1 MRKFFIL
8 YSKRVNNLSIV
19 ILLYSILL
27 LSNFF
32 SIQVLNSK
40 QIKNIVEQKGTKT
53 IIEYG
58 NRGEIYDTNGKELAS
73 TIKKYNFWIN
83 TNKEHDKDLIA
94 SLFSENFNKSYEYYY
109 NLINKKSNY
118 IRIEKNI
125 SFLEALPIINRINN
139 VKGLQKEEII
149 QRLYPYDFLASQALG
164 YVNLQN
170 NGISGIE
177 GHYNQILTGDT
188 VNVEIHKGV
197 KGKFH
202 KSINDLEYSQGQDIT
217 LTLDIELQKILQEE
231 LNKIT
236 NKTQALSA
244 NGIII
249 NPFNGEILAISSVPS
264 FNPNKYYEY
273 SIENYK
279 NKVISDSYEPG
290 STFKIIA
297 LSALLDLNIHEKNQK
312 FFCENGTTILANNKK
327 LNDHE
332 PHEDLTMKEIFSFSS
347 NIGMS
352 KIVESLSK
360 TDFYKYCKL
369 FGFGTKTGV
378 NLRDEAVGNLRHVNE
393 WSKTSKTY
401 MSIGQEISV
410 TNLQLAMAYC
420 AIANGG
426 YLVRPKIIKNIKKN
440 DELIYNTEIEVI
452 RKVLKK
458 ETSKTMLNYLADVV
472 ENGTANNLK
481 LKGYHVGGKTG
492 TAQKFIGSSYSK
504 NKFVSSFASIFPL
517 DNPKY
522 VLLISI
528 DSPKYGYHWSNQSAV
543 PASEEIIKRIIIA
556 DNDLHNSND
565 KNIIALLNNKKN
577 KPLNFKDSTEKS
589 VYVKNEESSIVPNF
603 KGMKLKEALKTAN
616 SRGLKI
622 NPNGLSGKVIWQSMK
637 PGEKFQN
644 NEICVVRVKA

>member
-164 YVNLQN
+164 YVDLQN

-332 PHEDLTMKEIFSFSS
+332 PHEDLTMKDIFSFSS

-360 TDFYKYCKL
+360 NDFYKYCKL

-378 NLRDEAVGNLRHVNE
+378 KLRDEAVGNLRDVNE

-472 ENGTANNLK
+472 ETGTANNLK

-556 DNDLHNSND
+556 DNDLHNRND

-577 KPLNFKDSTEKS
+577 KPLNFKDNTEKS

>member
-32 SIQVLNSK
+32 SIQILNSK
-40 QIKNIVEQKGTKT
+40 HIKNIVEKKGKKT

-58 NRGEIYDTNGKELAS
+58 HRGEIYDTNGKELAS
-73 TIKKYNFWIN
+73 TIKKYNFWVN
-83 TNKEHDKDLIA
+83 TNKDHDKDLIA
-94 SLFSENFNKSYEYYY
+94 DLFSKNLNKSYEYYY
-109 NLINKKSNY
+109 ELISKKSNY
-118 IRIEKNI
+118 IKIEKNI
-125 SFLEALPIINRINN
+125 PFLEAVPILDEINN
-139 VKGLQKEEII
+139 TKGLRKEEIV

-164 YVNLQN
+164 YVNLKN

-177 GHYNQILTGDT
+177 GNYNQTLTGDT
-188 VNVEIHKGV
+188 VNVETYKGV

-202 KSINDLEYSQGQDIT
+202 KSRRNENDLRGNDIT
-217 LTLDIELQKILQEE
+217 LTIDIELQKILQEE
-231 LNKIT
+231 LNKVT
-236 NKTQALSA
+236 NKTEASSA

-249 NPFNGEILAISSVPS
+249 NPLNGNILAISSVPS

-273 SIENYK
+273 GIENYK
-279 NKVISDSYEPG
+279 NKVISDAYEPG

-297 LSALLDLNIHEKNQK
+297 LSALIDLDIHESHKK
-312 FFCENGTTILANNKK
+312 FHCENGTTTLPNRKP
-327 LNDHE
+327 LRDHE
-332 PHEDLTMKEIFSFSS
+332 PHEELTMKEIFSYSS

-352 KIVESLSK
+352 KIVNDLNK

-369 FGFGTKTGV
+369 FGFGTKTGI
-378 NLRDEAVGNLRHVNE
+378 NLNDEAIGNLRKVTE

-426 YLVRPKIIKNIKKN
+426 YLIKPKIIKSIKNNNKVVYTN
-440 DELIYNTEIEVI
+440 QVEII
-452 RKVLKK
+452 RKVLEK
-458 ETSKTMLNYLADVV
+458 ETSQKMLTYLGDVV
-472 ENGTANNLK
+472 DNGTANNLR
-481 LKGYHVGGKTG
+481 LKGYNVGGKTG
-492 TAQKFIGSSYSK
+492 TAQKFIGKAYSRD
-504 NKFVSSFASIFPL
+504 KFISSFASVFPI

-543 PASEEIIKRIIIA
+543 PATEEIIKRIIVK
-556 DNDLHNSND
+556 DNDLHSND
-565 KNIIALLNNKKN
+565 KNIIALSKNKKVESVNLTNDN
-577 KPLNFKDSTEKS
+577 KESIYIQNEQS
-589 VYVKNEESSIVPNF
+589 YVVPNF
-603 KGMKLKEALKTAN
+603 KGMTLKEALRTAN

-622 NPNGLSGKVIWQSMK
+622 NPNGLSGKVIWQSIK
-637 PGEKFQN
+637 AGQKFEN
-644 NEICVVRVKA
+644 NQICNVKVKA